1 MKFNSVPDDK
11 EIRSAA
17 ALLRSGGTVAFPTE
31 TVYGLGADASN
42 PFAVQKIFAI
52 KGRPSF
58 HPLIVHVAA
67 GSELARWAKNI
78 PDAAWQLAEAFWP
91 GPLTL
96 ILQRSALV
104 PDAVTGGQNTVGLR
118 APDHPVAAALLHEF
132 GGGIAAPSA
141 NRFGQL
147 SPTTA
152 QHVHKKLGGQVGMI
166 LDGGACHI
174 GVESTIVSFVQETP
188 TLLRPGGLA
197 VEAIEEVLGQKILLV
212 QSGAQKVRASGM
224 LDSHYAPGIPFEA
237 CSGNE
242 LVHRARQLVS
252 MGYRVAVL
260 NIGNEDAEN
269 LGLDGITCFCM
280 PDSSAEYAREL
291 YATLHG
297 LDCGIFNWI
306 LAEAPPATQEWNA
319 INDRMRRASC
329 RAVPHSS
336 ETLIETCSSGETL
349 SR

>member
-1 MKFNSVPDDK
+1 VKFNTGPDDK

-52 KGRPSF
+52 KGRPLF

-67 GSELARWAKNI
+67 GSELTRWAKNI
-78 PDAAWQLAEAFWP
+78 PDAAWQLAETFWP

-96 ILQRSALV
+96 ILERSALV
-104 PDAVTGGQNTVGLR
+104 PNAVTGGHNTVGLR

-141 NRFGQL
+141 NRFGQI

-152 QHVHKKLGGQVGMI
+152 QHVHEKLGGQVGMI
-166 LDGGACHI
+166 LDGGACRI
-174 GVESTIVSFVQETP
+174 GVESTIVSFVQENP
-188 TLLRPGGLA
+188 ALLRPGGLA
-197 VEAIEEVLGQKILLV
+197 VEAIEEIIGQKILPV
-212 QSGAQKVRASGM
+212 QSGAQKVRVSGM
-224 LDSHYAPGIPFEA
+224 LDAHYAPGTPFKT

-242 LVHRARQLVS
+242 LVQRACQLAS
-252 MGYRVAVL
+252 RGYRVAVL
-260 NIGNEDAEN
+260 TIGNEDAED
-269 LGLDGITCFCM
+269 LGMDGITCFYM
-280 PDSSAEYAREL
+280 PTSFAEYAREL
-291 YATLHG
+291 YATLHA
-297 LDCGIFNWI
+297 LDCGIFDWI

-319 INDRMRRASC
+319 INDRMRRASY
-329 RAVPHSS
+329 RAVAHTS
-336 ETLIETCSSGETL
+336 ETLNEEFSSGETL